1 MKQIGNGKCIPLS
14 NGTTAVVRSLLGEGG
29 QGAVYRCEV
38 NGKQYALKIYARRPS
53 QAFMNNLAE
62 NIRQGAPTEHFLWP
76 LACVNTRDYTGYL
89 MPLRPKDYV
98 DFSRFLVAKARF
110 ASWSAMLNG
119 ALQITLAFRELH
131 RRGLSYQDLND
142 GNFFFNP
149 ATGDVRICD
158 NDNVCPADVNLGIKG
173 KCRYMAPEVVVGKSQ
188 PNNLSDYFSLSVV
201 LFMLLTNNHPL
212 DGKRVAS
219 VPCLTDE
226 VERHVYGEHPIF
238 IFDPKDESNRPVSGV
253 HTNVIIRWPLFPQFV
268 RDAFTHAFSQE
279 VLHTPNRRWS
289 DNDWLNMLLTLR
301 NRIVVCSCG
310 NETFYDIDKP
320 VAVCFNCNSTLPR
333 VLLLKT
339 EKQYVPLFLVGR
351 IFGKTGKKE
360 EFGRDRKG
368 PGCDRNG
375 GNFGR
380 EEVDFGRKGENFCGR
395 GENFGAIGSVVANK
409 NNPALWGIRNE
420 TEQTWVCTLP
430 DQRTLSVP
438 PKGAVPI
445 FRGVKIN
452 FGDHEGTIIGNNE
465 R

>member
-1 MKQIGNGKCIPLS
+1 MKQIANGKCLPLS
-14 NGTTAVVRSLLGEGG
+14 NGTTAIVCSLLGEGG

-76 LACVNTRDYTGYL
+76 LALVNTRDYAGYL

-119 ALQITLAFRELH
+119 AFHITLAFRELH

-142 GNFFFNP
+142 GNFFFQP

-158 NDNVCPADVNLGIKG
+158 NDNVCPADINLGIKG

-188 PNNLSDYFSLSVV
+188 PNNLTDYFSLSVV
-201 LFMLLTNNHPL
+201 LFMLLMNNHPL

-238 IFDPKDESNRPVSGV
+238 IFDPKDESNRPVSGI

-279 VLHTPNRRWS
+279 VLHTPNKRWS

-301 NRIVVCSCG
+301 SRITQCICG
-310 NETFYDIDKP
+310 NETFYDLDKP
-320 VAVCFNCNSTLPR
+320 VAVCMNCHTTIPR
-333 VLLLKT
+333 LLLLKVD
-339 EKQYVPLFLVGR
+339 KQCLVLNRGR
-351 IFGKTGKKE
+351 IYGGFLNS
-360 EFGRDRKG
+360 
-368 PGCDRNG
+368 NG
-375 GNFGR
+375 
-380 EEVDFGRKGENFCGR
+380 ETID
-395 GENFGAIGSVVANK
+395 AIGTVVPNK
-409 NNPALWGIRNE
+409 INPSIWGIRNE
-420 TEQTWVCTLP
+420 TERTWLCTLP
-430 DQRTLSVP
+430 NQHTISVP
-438 PKGAVPI
+438 PQSAAPI
-445 FRGVKIN
+445 FRGVKID
-452 FGDHEGTIIGNNE
+452 FGDRKGTIIT
-465 R
+465 RDDL